1 MDINP
6 GECSPNEMFVSR
18 PIGVKLHSASAL
30 GMLNQAIPE
39 PFERLLISLD
49 ENTPMSLHHRRA
61 MGGH

>member
-6 GECSPNEMFVSR
+6 GECSPSEMFVSR
-18 PIGVKLHSASAL
+18 PIGVKLHSASASAL

-49 ENTPMSLHHRRA
+49 ENVLR
-61 MGGH
+61 

>member
-6 GECSPNEMFVSR
+6 GECSPSELFVSR

-30 GMLNQAIPE
+30 GMLNPAIPE

-49 ENTPMSLHHRRA
+49 ENVLR
-61 MGGH
+61 